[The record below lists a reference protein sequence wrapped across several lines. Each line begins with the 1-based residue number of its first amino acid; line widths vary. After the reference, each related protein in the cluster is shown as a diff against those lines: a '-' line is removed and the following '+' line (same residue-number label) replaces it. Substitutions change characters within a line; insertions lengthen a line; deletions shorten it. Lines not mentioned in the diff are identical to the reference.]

1 MKYCWSCGA
10 ELRGTNPQ
18 FCSECG
24 IKLDDGKPTPTP
36 TRTVGGTG
44 NVNVTITNS
53 FREAH
58 RLYQINEYELALTYI
73 DDAIEEDSENYNY
86 YNLKALI
93 LKQLHRF
100 DEHAKMVDK
109 SLKIKE
115 NLEARYMIAFG
126 LAMGEDKLAIE
137 LYMDAESNYEGN
149 AEYYAKLASLY
160 YIISDYN
167 QAIKAA
173 DKSLSIDSKNGLGH
187 FYKGCANAAKENF
200 KLSNSSFE
208 QALKYL
214 DISSEEYPA
223 IYFFRTYNFIGMM
236 NEFLERNNQNILP
249 MLSQAV
255 KDSQEGYKIFS
266 AHYNKNKEFVFLNFS
281 LDLIPLVL
289 NYLVQNNYFFVDF
302 HSGFGIKVAHS
313 LQDITDEYI
322 KLRSQNTIVLKMKG
336 DIYGR
341 LGFHDKA
348 VECFDAVLKTK
359 DPDFRVLGY
368 KGRSLLELGRIQEAE
383 NCLKQM
389 YIFLEDEI
397 SRDPRNIYLIREKA
411 VTLAQLGRKRDAL
424 KCYDEILRID
434 PTAPFVEQDK
444 INIMRM

>member
-1 MKYCWSCGA
+1 MNFWK
-10 ELRGTNPQ
+10 EI
-18 FCSECG
+18 
-24 IKLDDGKPTPTP
+24 IK
-36 TRTVGGTG
+36 
-44 NVNVTITNS
+44 
-53 FREAH
+53 
-58 RLYQINEYELALTYI
+58 
-73 DDAIEEDSENYNY
+73 
-86 YNLKALI
+86 
-93 LKQLHRF
+93 
-100 DEHAKMVDK
+100 
-109 SLKIKE
+109 
-115 NLEARYMIAFG
+115 
-126 LAMGEDKLAIE
+126 
-137 LYMDAESNYEGN
+137 
-149 AEYYAKLASLY
+149 
-160 YIISDYN
+160 
-167 QAIKAA
+167 
-173 DKSLSIDSKNGLGH
+173 
-187 FYKGCANAAKENF
+187 
-200 KLSNSSFE
+200 
-208 QALKYL
+208 
-214 DISSEEYPA
+214 
-223 IYFFRTYNFIGMM
+223 
-236 NEFLERNNQNILP
+236 NIQP

-266 AHYNKNKEFVFLNFS
+266 SHYNKNKEFVFLNFS

-302 HSGFGIKVAHS
+302 HTEFGIKVAHN
-313 LQDITDEYI
+313 LQDITDEYV

-444 INIMRM
+444 INIMRF

>member
-10 ELRGTNPQ
+10 KLRGTNPQ

-24 IKLDDGKPTPTP
+24 IKLDDGQPNPTPTKG
-36 TRTVGGTG
+36 VGG
-44 NVNVTITNS
+44 NINITISDN
-53 FREAH
+53 FKEAQ
-58 RLYQINEYELALTYI
+58 RLYQINEYNLALSYI
-73 DDAIEEDSENYNY
+73 DDAISENPENTDY
-86 YNLKALI
+86 YYLKALI

-100 DEHAKMVDK
+100 NEVAQTLDE

-115 NLEARYMIAFG
+115 NLDARYMMAFG
-126 LAMGEDKLAIE
+126 LAMGEDELAID
-137 LYMDAESNYEGN
+137 LYAHEENYYKNN
-149 AEYYAKLASLY
+149 ADYYAKLSSLY
-160 YIISDYN
+160 YIRKEYN
-167 QAIKAA
+167 RAIKAA
-173 DKSLSIDSKNGLGH
+173 DKSLSIDSKNGLGY

-200 KLSNSSFE
+200 KESNNSFE

-223 IYFFRTYNFIGMM
+223 IYFYKTYNFIGMM
-236 NEFLERNNQNILP
+236 NEFLERNNHDIFP

-266 AHYNKNKEFVFLNFS
+266 AHYNKNKEFIFLNFS

-302 HSGFGIKVAHS
+302 HTGFGIKVAHN
-313 LQDITDEYI
+313 LQDITDEYV
-322 KLRSQNTIVLKMKG
+322 KLRKDETIVLKMKG

-359 DPDFRVLGY
+359 NPDFRVLGY

-383 NCLKQM
+383 NCFKQM

-434 PTAPFVEQDK
+434 PSAPFVEQDR
-444 INIMRM
+444 INIMRF

>member
-24 IKLDDGKPTPTP
+24 IKLDDGKPPVTPTKGQ
-36 TRTVGGTG
+36 GG
-44 NVNVTITNS
+44 NINITISDN
-53 FREAH
+53 FKEAQ
-58 RLYQINEYELALTYI
+58 RLYQINEYNLALTYI
-73 DDAIEEDSENYNY
+73 GNALSEDCENTDY
-86 YNLKALI
+86 YYLKALI

-100 DEHAKMVDK
+100 NELAQTLDE

-115 NLEARYMIAFG
+115 NLDARYMMAFG
-126 LAMGEDKLAIE
+126 LAMGEDKNAIR
-137 LYMDAESNYEGN
+137 LYKDAESYYTNN

-160 YIISDYN
+160 YITKDYDL
-167 QAIKAA
+167 ALKAA
-173 DKSLSIDSKNGLGH
+173 DKSLSIDSNNGLGH
-187 FYKGCANAAKENF
+187 FYKGCVDAAKENF
-200 KLSNSSFE
+200 KVSNTSFE
-208 QALKYL
+208 RALKFL
-214 DISSEEYPA
+214 DLSSEEYPA

-236 NEFLERNNQNILP
+236 NEFLERNNQDIFP
-249 MLSQAV
+249 MLTQAV
-255 KDSQEGYKIFS
+255 KDSQEGYNLFS
-266 AHYNKNKEFVFLNFS
+266 ANYNKNNEYVFLNFS

-302 HSGFGIKVAHS
+302 HTRFGIKMAHY
-313 LQDITDEYI
+313 LQDITDEYV
-322 KLRSQNTIVLKMKG
+322 KLRSENTIVLKMKG

-348 VECFDAVLKTK
+348 VEYFDLVLKTK
-359 DPDFRVLGY
+359 EPDFRVLGY
-368 KGRSLLELGRIQEAE
+368 KGRSLIELGRLQEAE

-411 VTLAQLGRKRDAL
+411 VTLAQLGRKHDAL

-434 PTAPFVEQDK
+434 PNAPFVEQDK
-444 INIMRM
+444 RNIMRF

>member
-44 NVNVTITNS
+44 NVNVNITNN
-53 FREAH
+53 FREAQ
-58 RLYQINEYELALTYI
+58 RLYQINEYNLALTYI
-73 DDAIEEDSENYNY
+73 DDAITENPENTDY
-86 YNLKALI
+86 YYLKALI

-100 DEHAKMVDK
+100 NELAQTLDK

-115 NLEARYMIAFG
+115 NLDARYMMAFG
-126 LAMGEDKLAIE
+126 LAMGEDKLAID
-137 LYMDAESNYEGN
+137 LYTHEESYYKNN
-149 AEYYAKLASLY
+149 ADYYAKLSSLY
-160 YIISDYN
+160 YIRKDYN

-200 KLSNSSFE
+200 KESNTSLE

-214 DISSEEYPA
+214 DQPSEEYPA
-223 IYFFRTYNFIGMM
+223 IYFYRVYNFIGMM
-236 NEFLERNNQNILP
+236 NLSLERNNQNILP

-255 KDSQEGYKIFS
+255 NDSQEGYQIFS
-266 AHYNKNKEFVFLNFS
+266 RNRNQNNEYVFLNFA
-281 LDLIPLVL
+281 LDLIPLVI

-302 HSGFGIKVAHS
+302 HTGFGIKVAHN
-313 LQDITDEYI
+313 LQDITDEYV

-336 DIYGR
+336 DVYGR

-397 SRDPRNIYLIREKA
+397 SRDPKNIYLIREKA

-434 PTAPFVEQDK
+434 PSAPFVEQDR
-444 INIMRM
+444 INIMRL

>member
-24 IKLDDGKPTPTP
+24 IKLDDGKVEP
-36 TRTVGGTG
+36 TRTVGQTG
-44 NVNVTITNS
+44 NVNVIISNN
-53 FREAH
+53 FREAQ
-58 RLYQINEYELALTYI
+58 RLYQINEYNLALTYI
-73 DDAIEEDSENYNY
+73 DDAITENPEDINYL
-86 YNLKALI
+86 NLKALI

-100 DEHAKMVDK
+100 KELSQTLDK

-115 NLEARYMIAFG
+115 NLDARYMMVFG
-126 LAMGEDKLAIE
+126 LAMGEDKLAID
-137 LYMDAESNYEGN
+137 LYRHEESNYKNN

-160 YIISDYN
+160 YITKDYN
-167 QAIKAA
+167 QTIKAA
-173 DKSLSIDSKNGLGH
+173 DKSLNIDSKNGLGH

-200 KLSNSSFE
+200 KESNSSFE

-214 DISSEEYPA
+214 DMSSEEYPA
-223 IYFFRTYNFIGMM
+223 IYFFKTYNFIGMM
-236 NEFLERNNQNILP
+236 NLFLEKNNQNIFS

-255 KDSQEGYKIFS
+255 KDSEEGYNVFS
-266 AHYNKNKEFVFLNFS
+266 LNFNKNNDYVFLNFS
-281 LDLIPLVL
+281 LDLIPFVV
-289 NYLVQNNYFFVDF
+289 NYLVQHNYFFVDF
-302 HSGFGIKVAHS
+302 HTKFGIQVAHY

-322 KLRSQNTIVLKMKG
+322 KLRKDETIVLKMKG

-348 VECFDAVLKTK
+348 VEYFDLVLKSK

-368 KGRSLLELGRIQEAE
+368 KGRSLIELGRIKEAE

-444 INIMRM
+444 INLRYL

>member
-10 ELRGTNPQ
+10 ELRGTNPA

-24 IKLDDGKPTPTP
+24 IKLDDGKPTPSP
-36 TRTVGGTG
+36 TRTAGGG
-44 NVNVTITNS
+44 SNVNVTITNN
-53 FREAH
+53 FREAQ
-58 RLYQINEYELALTYI
+58 RLYEINEYNLALTYI
-73 DDAIEEDSENYNY
+73 DSAIDESPENTDFLY
-86 YNLKALI
+86 LKALI
-93 LKQLHRF
+93 LKKLHRF
-100 DEHAKMVDK
+100 KEVAQTIDK
-109 SLKIKE
+109 SLQIKE
-115 NLEARYMIAFG
+115 NLDARYMMAFD
-126 LAMGEDKLAIE
+126 LAMAEDKLAIE
-137 LYMDAESNYEGN
+137 VYKQKENYYENN
-149 AEYYAKLASLY
+149 AEYYAKLSSLY
-160 YIISDYN
+160 YIKKDYN
-167 QAIKAA
+167 PAINAA
-173 DKSLSIDSKNGLGH
+173 DKSLSIDSKNGLGW
-187 FYKGCANAAKENF
+187 FYKGCANAVQENF
-200 KLSNSSFE
+200 RDSLNAFE
-208 QALKYL
+208 EALKFL
-214 DISSEEYPA
+214 DVSSEEYPA
-223 IYFFRTYNFIGMM
+223 AYFFRAYNFIGMM
-236 NEFLERNNQNILP
+236 NILLENNNHDIFP
-249 MLSQAV
+249 MLRQAV
-255 KDSQEGYKIFS
+255 SDSQEGYSVFS
-266 AHYNKNKEFVFLNFS
+266 TNYNKNKEFVFLNFS

-289 NYLVQNNYFFVDF
+289 NYLVQNNYFMIDF
-302 HSGFGIKVAHS
+302 HSSFGIKVARN
-313 LQDITDEYI
+313 LQDMTDEYI
-322 KLRSQNTIVLKMKG
+322 KLRSDETIVLKMKG

-434 PTAPFVEQDK
+434 PSAPFVEQDK

>member
-10 ELRGTNPQ
+10 KLRGTNPQ

-24 IKLDDGKPTPTP
+24 IKLDDGKPHVAPAKGK
-36 TRTVGGTG
+36 GG
-44 NVNVTITNS
+44 NINIAVSNN
-53 FREAH
+53 FREAQ
-58 RLYQINEYELALTYI
+58 RLYQINEYNLALTYI
-73 DDAIEEDSENYNY
+73 DDAISENPENVDY
-86 YNLKALI
+86 YYLKALI

-100 DEHAKMVDK
+100 KELAETLYE

-115 NLEARYMIAFG
+115 NLDARYMMAFG
-126 LAMGEDKLAIE
+126 LAMGEDEYGIR
-137 LYMDAESNYEGN
+137 LYKHAESHYANN

-160 YIISDYN
+160 YITKDYN
-167 QAIKAA
+167 QAINAA
-173 DKSLSIDSKNGLGH
+173 DKSLGRDSKNGLGH

-200 KLSNSSFE
+200 KESNTSFE
-208 QALKYL
+208 QALRYL

-223 IYFFRTYNFIGMM
+223 IYFYRTYNFIGMM
-236 NEFLERNNQNILP
+236 NEYLERNNQNILP

-266 AHYNKNKEFVFLNFS
+266 ANYDKNNEYIFLNFS

-302 HSGFGIKVAHS
+302 HTGFGIKVAHN

-322 KLRSQNTIVLKMKG
+322 KLRREQTIVLKMKG

-359 DPDFRVLGY
+359 NPDFRVLGY

-411 VTLAQLGRKRDAL
+411 VTLAQLGRKIDAL

-444 INIMRM
+444 INIMHM

>member
-10 ELRGTNPQ
+10 ELRGTNPD

-24 IKLDDGKPTPTP
+24 IKLDDGKPKP
-36 TRTVGGTG
+36 TRTVGQTG
-44 NVNVTITNS
+44 NVNVTVSNN
-53 FREAH
+53 FRDAQ
-58 RLYQINEYELALTYI
+58 RLYQINEYNLALTYI
-73 DDAIEEDSENYNY
+73 DDAISESPENTDY

-100 DEHAKMVDK
+100 NESAQTIDK
-109 SLKIKE
+109 SLNIKE
-115 NLEARYMIAFG
+115 NLDARYMMAFG
-126 LAMGEDKLAIE
+126 LAMGEDKLAID
-137 LYMDAESNYEGN
+137 LYLREESYYKNN
-149 AEYYAKLASLY
+149 ADYYAKLSSLY
-160 YIISDYN
+160 YITKDYN
-167 QAIKAA
+167 QALKAA
-173 DKSLSIDSKNGLGH
+173 NKSLSINSKNGLGY
-187 FYKGCANAAKENF
+187 FYKGCTNAAKENF
-200 KLSNSSFE
+200 KESNNLLE

-214 DISSEEYPA
+214 EVSCEEYPA
-223 IYFFRTYNFIGMM
+223 IYFYRTYNFIGMM
-236 NEFLERNNQNILP
+236 NLSLEKNNQNIMP

-255 KDSQEGYKIFS
+255 KDSQEGYQIFS
-266 AHYNKNKEFVFLNFS
+266 TNYNENKDFVFLNFA

-289 NYLVQNNYFFVDF
+289 NYLVQNNYFFIDF
-302 HSGFGIKVAHS
+302 HTGFGIKVAHN
-313 LQDITDEYI
+313 LEDITDEYV

-348 VECFDAVLKTK
+348 VEYFDLVLKTQ

-368 KGRSLLELGRIQEAE
+368 KGRSLIELGRLQEAE

-424 KCYDEILRID
+424 KCYDEILRIN
-434 PTAPFVEQDK
+434 PNAPFVEQDK
-444 INIMRM
+444 QNIMRL

>member
-10 ELRGTNPQ
+10 KLRGTNPA

-24 IKLDDGKPTPTP
+24 IKLDDEKPKP
-36 TRTVGGTG
+36 TRTAGSSG
-44 NVNVTITNS
+44 NVNVSISNN
-53 FREAH
+53 FREAQ
-58 RLYQINEYELALTYI
+58 RLYEINEYNFALTYI
-73 DDAIEEDSENYNY
+73 DDAISQNPENTDY
-86 YNLKALI
+86 YYLKALI

-100 DEHAKMVDK
+100 NELAKTLDK

-115 NLEARYMIAFG
+115 NLDARYMMAFG
-126 LAMGEDKLAIE
+126 LAMGEDKLAID
-137 LYMDAESNYEGN
+137 LYRHEESYYKNN
-149 AEYYAKLASLY
+149 ADYYAKLSSLY
-160 YIISDYN
+160 YITKEYN
-167 QAIKAA
+167 QAVSAA
-173 DKSLSIDSKNGLGH
+173 DKALSIDSNNGLGW

-200 KLSNSSFE
+200 KESNTSFE

-214 DISSEEYPA
+214 EISSEEYPA
-223 IYFFRTYNFIGMM
+223 IYFYRTYNFIGMM
-236 NEFLERNNQNILP
+236 NLSLEKNNQNILP

-255 KDSQEGYKIFS
+255 KDSQEGYQIFS
-266 AHYNKNKEFVFLNFS
+266 TNYNKNKEFIFLNFS

-289 NYLVQNNYFFVDF
+289 NYLVQNNYFFIDF
-302 HSGFGIKVAHS
+302 HTSFGIKVAHN
-313 LQDITDEYI
+313 LQDITDEYV
-322 KLRSQNTIVLKMKG
+322 KLRSQDTIVLKMKG

-368 KGRSLLELGRIQEAE
+368 KGRSLIELGRLQEAE

-424 KCYDEILRID
+424 KCYDEILRIN
-434 PTAPFVEQDK
+434 PSAPFVEQDK
-444 INIMRM
+444 RNIIGL

>member
-1 MKYCWSCGA
+1 MKYCWNCG
-10 ELRGTNPQ
+10 EKLRGTNPR

-24 IKLDDGKPTPTP
+24 VKLDEGKPQP
-36 TRTVGGTG
+36 TRTVGTSG
-44 NVNVTITNS
+44 NVNVTISNNFS
-53 FREAH
+53 EAQ
-58 RLYQINEYELALTYI
+58 RLYQINEYNLALTYI
-73 DDAIEEDSENYNY
+73 DDAIAENPENTDY
-86 YNLKALI
+86 YYLKALI

-100 DEHAKMVDK
+100 NELAQTLDK

-115 NLEARYMIAFG
+115 NLDARYMMAFG
-126 LAMGEDKLAIE
+126 LAMGDDKLSIE
-137 LYMDAESNYEGN
+137 LYTQEEKYYENN
-149 AEYYAKLASLY
+149 ADYYAKLSSLY
-160 YIISDYN
+160 YIRKDYN

-173 DKSLSIDSKNGLGH
+173 DKSLNIDSENGLGH

-200 KLSNSSFE
+200 NESNASLE

-214 DISSEEYPA
+214 DLSSEEYPA
-223 IYFFRTYNFIGMM
+223 IYFYKLYNFIGMM
-236 NEFLERNNQNILP
+236 NLSLENNNQNIFP

-255 KDSQEGYKIFS
+255 NDSHEGYQIFS
-266 AHYNKNKEFVFLNFS
+266 RNNNQNNEYVFLNFA
-281 LDLIPLVL
+281 LDLIPLVI
-289 NYLVQNNYFFVDF
+289 NYLVQNNYFLIDF
-302 HSGFGIKVAHS
+302 HTEFGIKVAHN
-313 LQDITDEYI
+313 LQDITDEYV

-348 VECFDAVLKTK
+348 VEYFDAVLKTK
-359 DPDFRVLGY
+359 NPDFRVLGY
-368 KGRSLLELGRIQEAE
+368 KGRSLIELGRLQEAE

-434 PTAPFVEQDK
+434 PSAPFVEQDK
-444 INIMRM
+444 RNIMRF

>member
-10 ELRGTNPQ
+10 ELRGTNPR

-24 IKLDDGKPTPTP
+24 VKLDDGKPKSTA
-36 TRTVGGTG
+36 TVEGPG
-44 NVNVTITNS
+44 NTSVNITNS
-53 FREAH
+53 FREAQ
-58 RLYQINEYELALTYI
+58 RLYQVNDYNLALTYMEG
-73 DDAIEEDSENYNY
+73 AISEDPENTDYLNF
-86 YNLKALI
+86 KALI

-100 DEHAKMVDK
+100 NELAQTLDL

-115 NLEARYMIAFG
+115 NLDARYMMAFG
-126 LAMGEDKLAIE
+126 LAMGEDSLAID
-137 LYMDAESNYEGN
+137 LYRHEETFYKDN
-149 AEYYAKLASLY
+149 ADYYAKLSSLY
-160 YIISDYN
+160 YITKDYN
-167 QAIKAA
+167 QALNAA
-173 DKSLSIDSKNGLGH
+173 DKSLGIDSKNGLGF
-187 FYKGCANAAKENF
+187 FYKGCANAAMENF
-200 KLSNSSFE
+200 NESNSSFE

-223 IYFFRTYNFIGMM
+223 IYFFKTYNFIGMM
-236 NEFLERNNQNILP
+236 NLSLENKNQNIFP

-255 KDSQEGYKIFS
+255 NDSQEGYGIFS
-266 AHYNKNKEFVFLNFS
+266 ANYNKNKELVFLNFA

-289 NYLVQNNYFFVDF
+289 NYLVQNNYFFIDF
-302 HSGFGIKVAHS
+302 HTEFGIKVAHG
-313 LQDITDEYI
+313 LQDITDEYV

-348 VECFDAVLKTK
+348 IEYFDAVLKTK
-359 DPDFRVLGY
+359 NPDFRVLGY
-368 KGRSLLELGRIQEAE
+368 KGRSLIELGRLQEAE

-434 PTAPFVEQDK
+434 PTAPFVEQDRQ
-444 INIMRM
+444 NIMRMR

>member
-10 ELRGTNPQ
+10 KLRGTNPQ

-24 IKLDDGKPTPTP
+24 IKLDDGQPPVAPAKGA
-36 TRTVGGTG
+36 GG
-44 NVNVTITNS
+44 NINIQVSSN
-53 FREAH
+53 FREAQ

-73 DDAIEEDSENYNY
+73 DDALSENPKNTDYLNF
-86 YNLKALI
+86 KALI
-93 LKQLHRF
+93 LNQMHRF
-100 DEHAKMVDK
+100 KESAKALEE

-115 NLEARYMIAFG
+115 NLGARYMFALG
-126 LAMGEDKLAIE
+126 LAMGEDNNAIR
-137 LYMDAESNYEGN
+137 LYNDVESHYANN
-149 AEYYAKLASLY
+149 AEYYAKLSSLY
-160 YIISDYN
+160 YITKDYN
-167 QAIKAA
+167 QALKAA
-173 DKSLSIDSKNGLGH
+173 NQSLSIDSRNGLGY

-200 KLSNSSFE
+200 KESNSSFE

-223 IYFFRTYNFIGMM
+223 IYFFKTYNYIGMM
-236 NEFLERNNQNILP
+236 NEFLERDNKNIFP

-255 KDSQEGYKIFS
+255 KDAHEGYNIFS
-266 AHYNKNKEFVFLNFS
+266 THYNKNKEFIFLNFS

-302 HSGFGIKVAHS
+302 HTGFGIKMAHN
-313 LQDITDEYI
+313 LQDITDEYV

-359 DPDFRVLGY
+359 NPDFRVLGY

-434 PTAPFVEQDK
+434 PSAPFVEQDK
-444 INIMRM
+444 INIRRM

>member
-10 ELRGTNPQ
+10 ELRGTNPA

-24 IKLDDGKPTPTP
+24 IKLDDGKPKP
-36 TRTVGGTG
+36 TRTVGQTG
-44 NVNVTITNS
+44 NVNVTVSNN
-53 FREAH
+53 FREAQ
-58 RLYQINEYELALTYI
+58 RLYQINEYNLALTYI
-73 DDAIEEDSENYNY
+73 DDAISESPENTDY

-100 DEHAKMVDK
+100 NESAQTIDK
-109 SLKIKE
+109 SLNIKE
-115 NLEARYMIAFG
+115 NLDARYMMAFG
-126 LAMGEDKLAIE
+126 LAMGEDKLAID
-137 LYMDAESNYEGN
+137 LYLREESYYKNN
-149 AEYYAKLASLY
+149 ADYYAKLSSLY
-160 YIISDYN
+160 YITKDYN
-167 QAIKAA
+167 QALKAA
-173 DKSLSIDSKNGLGH
+173 DKSLSINSKNGLGY

-200 KLSNSSFE
+200 KESNNLLE

-214 DISSEEYPA
+214 EVSCEEYPA
-223 IYFFRTYNFIGMM
+223 IYFYRTYNFIGMM
-236 NEFLERNNQNILP
+236 NLSLEKNNQNIMP

-255 KDSQEGYKIFS
+255 KDSQEGYQIFS
-266 AHYNKNKEFVFLNFS
+266 TNYNENKDFLFLNFA

-289 NYLVQNNYFFVDF
+289 NYLVQNNYFFIDF
-302 HSGFGIKVAHS
+302 HTGFGIKVAHN
-313 LQDITDEYI
+313 LQDITDEYV

-348 VECFDAVLKTK
+348 VEYFDLVLKTK
-359 DPDFRVLGY
+359 NPDFRVLGY
-368 KGRSLLELGRIQEAE
+368 KGRSLIELGRLQEAE

-434 PTAPFVEQDK
+434 PSAPFVEQDRQ
-444 INIMRM
+444 NIMRL

>member
-24 IKLDDGKPTPTP
+24 IKLDDGKPRVAPAKGKGGNINI
-36 TRTVGGTG
+36 TVS
-44 NVNVTITNS
+44 NN
-53 FREAH
+53 FREAQ
-58 RLYQINEYELALTYI
+58 RLYQINEYNLALTYI
-73 DDAIEEDSENYNY
+73 DDAISQNPENVDY
-86 YNLKALI
+86 YYLKALI

-100 DEHAKMVDK
+100 KELAETLDE

-115 NLEARYMIAFG
+115 NLDARYMMAFG
-126 LAMGEDKLAIE
+126 LAMGEDEHAIG
-137 LYMDAESNYEGN
+137 LYKHAESHYTNN

-160 YIISDYN
+160 YITKDYN

-173 DKSLSIDSKNGLGH
+173 DKSLGIDSKSGLGH

-200 KLSNSSFE
+200 KESNTSFE
-208 QALKYL
+208 LAVRYL
-214 DISSEEYPA
+214 DLSSEEYPA
-223 IYFFRTYNFIGMM
+223 IYFYRTYNFIGMM
-236 NEFLERNNQNILP
+236 NEYLERNNQNIIP

-266 AHYNKNKEFVFLNFS
+266 ANYNKNNEYVFLNFS

-302 HSGFGIKVAHS
+302 HTAFGIKVAHN
-313 LQDITDEYI
+313 LQDITDEYV

-368 KGRSLLELGRIQEAE
+368 KGRSLLELGRIKEAE

-411 VTLAQLGRKRDAL
+411 VTLAQLGRRRDAL

-434 PTAPFVEQDK
+434 PSAPFVEQDK
-444 INIMRM
+444 INIMRL

>member
-10 ELRGTNPQ
+10 ELRGTNPD

-24 IKLDDGKPTPTP
+24 IKLDDGKPKP
-36 TRTVGGTG
+36 TRTVGQTG
-44 NVNVTITNS
+44 NVNVILSNN
-53 FREAH
+53 FREAQ
-58 RLYQINEYELALTYI
+58 RLYQINEYNLALTYI
-73 DDAIEEDSENYNY
+73 DDAISESPENTDY

-100 DEHAKMVDK
+100 NELAQTLDK

-115 NLEARYMIAFG
+115 NLDARYMMAFG
-126 LAMGEDKLAIE
+126 LAMGEDKLAID
-137 LYMDAESNYEGN
+137 LYRHEESYYKNN
-149 AEYYAKLASLY
+149 ADYYAKLSSLY
-160 YIISDYN
+160 YITKEYN
-167 QAIKAA
+167 QAVNAA
-173 DKSLSIDSKNGLGH
+173 DKALSIDSNNGLGW

-200 KLSNSSFE
+200 KESNTSFE

-214 DISSEEYPA
+214 EISSEEYPA
-223 IYFFRTYNFIGMM
+223 IYFYRTYNFIGMM
-236 NEFLERNNQNILP
+236 NISLEKNNQDILP

-255 KDSQEGYKIFS
+255 KDSQEGYQIFS
-266 AHYNKNKEFVFLNFS
+266 TNYNKNKEFIFLNFS

-289 NYLVQNNYFFVDF
+289 NYLVQNNYFFIDF
-302 HSGFGIKVAHS
+302 HTGFGINVAHN
-313 LQDITDEYI
+313 LQDITDEYV

-348 VECFDAVLKTK
+348 VEYFDLVLKTQ

-368 KGRSLLELGRIQEAE
+368 KGRSLIELGRLQEAE

-424 KCYDEILRID
+424 KCYDEILRIN
-434 PTAPFVEQDK
+434 PNAPFVEQDK
-444 INIMRM
+444 QNIMRL

>member
-10 ELRGTNPQ
+10 KLRGTNPA

-24 IKLDDGKPTPTP
+24 IKLDNGKHEPI
-36 TRTVGGTG
+36 RTVGSSG
-44 NVNVTITNS
+44 NVNVTISNN
-53 FREAH
+53 FKEAQ
-58 RLYQINEYELALTYI
+58 RLYEINEYNLALNYI
-73 DDAIEEDSENYNY
+73 NDAISQDPENTDCY
-86 YNLKALI
+86 YLKALI
-93 LKQLHRF
+93 LKQMHRSS
-100 DEHAKMVDK
+100 ELAQTLEK

-115 NLEARYMIAFG
+115 NLDARYMFAFI
-126 LAMGEDKLAIE
+126 LAMADDKNAI
-137 LYMDAESNYEGN
+137 LIYKDAESYYTRN
-149 AEYYAKLASLY
+149 ADYYAKFSSLY
-160 YIISDYN
+160 YITKDYD
-167 QAIKAA
+167 QAFKVA
-173 DKSLSIDSKNGLGH
+173 DKSLSIDSKNGLGW

-200 KLSNSSFE
+200 KESNTSFE
-208 QALKYL
+208 HALKYL

-223 IYFFRTYNFIGMM
+223 IYFYRTYNFIGMM
-236 NEFLERNNQNILP
+236 NEFLERNNQNIFP

-255 KDSQEGYKIFS
+255 KDSQEGYGIFS
-266 AHYNKNKEFVFLNFS
+266 SNFNKNKEFIFLNFS

-302 HSGFGIKVAHS
+302 HTGFGIKVAHS

-322 KLRSQNTIVLKMKG
+322 KLRRENMIVLKMKG

-348 VECFDAVLKTK
+348 VEYFDAVLKTK
-359 DPDFRVLGY
+359 EPDFRVLGY
-368 KGRSLLELGRIQEAE
+368 KGRSLIELGRLQEAE

-434 PTAPFVEQDK
+434 PSAPFVKQDK
-444 INIMRM
+444 QSIMRL

>member
-10 ELRGTNPQ
+10 ELRGTNPA

-24 IKLDDGKPTPTP
+24 IKLDDGKSTP

-44 NVNVTITNS
+44 NVNVSITNN
-53 FREAH
+53 FREAK
-58 RLYQINEYELALTYI
+58 RLYQINEYNLALTYI
-73 DDAIEEDSENYNY
+73 DDAISEDSENTDYFY
-86 YNLKALI
+86 LKALI

-100 DEHAKMVDK
+100 NELAKTLDE

-115 NLEARYMIAFG
+115 NLDARYMMALG

-137 LYMDAESNYEGN
+137 VYRHEENYYENDAD
-149 AEYYAKLASLY
+149 YYAKLSSLY
-160 YIISDYN
+160 YITKNYN

-173 DKSLSIDSKNGLGH
+173 DESLRIDSRNGLGW

-200 KLSNSSFE
+200 KESNSSFE

-214 DISSEEYPA
+214 DFSGEEYPA
-223 IYFFRTYNFIGMM
+223 VYFYRTYNFIGMM
-236 NEFLERNNQNILP
+236 NLLLEKNNQNILP

-255 KDSQEGYKIFS
+255 KDSKEGYQIFS
-266 AHYNKNKEFVFLNFS
+266 SNYNKNNDYIFLNFA

-289 NYLVQNNYFFVDF
+289 NYLVQNNYFFIDF
-302 HSGFGIKVAHS
+302 HSGFGIKVAHN
-313 LQDITDEYI
+313 LEDITDEYVKI
-322 KLRSQNTIVLKMKG
+322 RSQNTIVLKMKG

-359 DPDFRVLGY
+359 NPDFRVLGY

-434 PTAPFVEQDK
+434 PSAPFVEQDK
-444 INIMRM
+444 QNLRYL

>member
-36 TRTVGGTG
+36 IRTVGGTG

-53 FREAH
+53 FREAQ

-137 LYMDAESNYEGN
+137 LYRDAESNYNGN
-149 AEYYAKLASLY
+149 TQYYAKLASLY
-160 YIISDYN
+160 YITSDYN

-397 SRDPRNIYLIREKA
+397 SRDSRNIYLIREKA